1 MVEGEDAGARWWQT
15 TVVAGLVSLVTVGVG
30 WWLSA
35 DTDRAEADRAARRE
49 AYVDLVGAAS
59 DCQVQILSDFFR
71 DSATGKAPAAAE
83 ITADLETPAEQPLTT
98 SQQAVIACTK
108 RLQAAEA
115 RVALVADDR
124 DVVGASYALG
134 SKAIATGHLEAT
146 KKDEWIAAMAK
157 ETAAYEDAQATFVA
171 TAHDDVTGRTPLLP
185 VPAPVLALGLGTAAA
200 TAGLAASLFVLV
212 LTFVADRRSRPA
224 RDGPPKSGVPV
235 VGGTGDD
242 LDPLSGPAE
251 AVQGDGDP

>member
-1 MVEGEDAGARWWQT
+1 M
-15 TVVAGLVSLVTVGVG
+15 AGLVSLVTVGVG

-35 DTDRAEADRAARRE
+35 NTDRAEAERAARRE

-59 DCQVQILSDFFR
+59 DCQVQILSDFFK
-71 DSATGKAPAAAE
+71 DSATGKVPSAPE
-83 ITADLETPAEQPLTT
+83 VTADLETPLTA

-134 SKAIATGHLEAT
+134 SKAIATGHLEEK

-157 ETAAYEDAQATFVA
+157 ETAAYEDAQATFVTA
-171 TAHDDVTGRTPLLP
+171 AHDDVTGGTPLLP
-185 VPAPVLALGLGTAAA
+185 VPAPVLALGLGAAAA

-224 RDGPPKSGVPV
+224 RDGPPKSGVPL

-251 AVQGDGDP
+251 AVQRDGDP